1 MDQNQKCKVMRIDTL
16 PEISVFAVDNR
27 GGLELYSFP
36 V

>member
-1 MDQNQKCKVMRIDTL
+1 MDQNQKCKVMRRDSL

-27 GGLELYSFP
+27 GGVELYTLQ